1 VILLFTGF
9 FLIPL
14 TTVSITSH
22 SIGRPPACGRCAM
35 HRIIIPFAHNGDDI
49 MDLKSSI
56 RTVEDWPK
64 KGISFKDITTLLK
77 DPELLKESIK
87 LMAAPFKKDKVDLVV
102 GPESRGFIFGVP
114 VAIALGAGFVPVRK
128 KGKLP
133 AKTVSVTYDL
143 EYGSDTLEM
152 HEDAIKKGQRVLIV
166 DDLLATGGTIS
177 AVTKMCEQLGAD
189 IVGLSF
195 MIELEFLNGKDKL
208 KGRKISSIVKY

>member
-1 VILLFTGF
+1 
-9 FLIPL
+9 
-14 TTVSITSH
+14 
-22 SIGRPPACGRCAM
+22 
-35 HRIIIPFAHNGDDI
+35 

-77 DPELLKESIK
+77 EPELLKAAIQQ
-87 LMAAPFKKDKVDLVV
+87 MASPFAKDKVDLVV

-114 VAIALGAGFVPVRK
+114 VAVALNAGFVPVRK

-133 AKTVSVTYDL
+133 AKTVSATYEL
-143 EYGSDTLEM
+143 EYGTDTLEM
-152 HEDAIKKGQRVLIV
+152 HEDAIMKGQRVLIV

-177 AVTKMCEQLGAD
+177 AVIEMCESLGAK

-195 MIELEFLNGKDKL
+195 MIELDFLNGRDKL
-208 KGRKISSIVKY
+208 KGRKISSIVRY

>member
-1 VILLFTGF
+1 
-9 FLIPL
+9 
-14 TTVSITSH
+14 
-22 SIGRPPACGRCAM
+22 
-35 HRIIIPFAHNGDDI
+35 

-77 DPELLKESIK
+77 DAKLLNAAVEE
-87 LMAAPFKKDKVDLVV
+87 MAAPFMDDKVDIVV

-133 AKTVSVTYDL
+133 ARTVSVSYEL
-143 EYGSDTLEM
+143 EYGTDTLEM
-152 HEDAIKKGQRVLIV
+152 HEDAIKRGQRVLLV

-177 AVTKMCEQLGAD
+177 AVAEMCEKLGAD
-189 IVGLSF
+189 IVGSSF
-195 MIELEFLNGKDKL
+195 MIELDDLRGRDKL
-208 KGRKISSIVKY
+208 KGKKISSVVRY